1 MKNKDFYNL
10 NISELIDLISNFQIK
25 ETKLN
30 NQHFSKELNK
40 ASKDLEKLLKKK
52 KIRVTSNII
61 RKIIF
66 VSMTNLLV
74 WESKDEML
82 LNKKKYY
89 PILKKALQMNSIR
102 NATTNSLMDDFK
114 ESDLTR
120 NRVVKFTKTDPLWK
134 KFLIKKLS

>member
-120 NRVVKFTKTDPLWK
+120 IRVVKFTKTDPLWK